1 MRLERYPLEANDDL
15 MSFQF
20 VSEGPKGQIIKWV
33 QFLKTD
39 KPNFYNL
46 AFGDKRL
53 NEDDFDDDVITDN
66 KDSQKVLATVAMAVL
81 RFTEINKEALIIAQG
96 LTKSRNRLYQMGI
109 SQNLEELKEYFKII
123 GFYKGNWM
131 IYEKN
136 TPYDAFAV
144 KRK

>member
-1 MRLERYPLEANDDL
+1 MGFE
-15 MSFQF
+15 FI
-20 VSEGPKGQIIKWV
+20 SEGPKGQIIKWI
-33 QFLKTD
+33 QFIKTD

-53 NEDDFDDDVITDN
+53 GEEDFDDDIVTDN

-81 RFTEINKEALIIAQG
+81 RFTEINKGAWIIAEG
-96 LTKSRNRLYQMGI
+96 LTKSRNRLYQIAI
-109 SQNLEELKEYFKII
+109 SKNLDELKEYFNVLGLHKN
-123 GFYKGNWM
+123 KWV

-136 TPYDAFAV
+136 IPYDSFAV

>member
-20 VSEGPKGQIIKWV
+20 VSEGPKGQIIKYV

-81 RFTEINKEALIIAQG
+81 RFTEINKEASIIAQG

>member
-66 KDSQKVLATVAMAVL
+66 KDSQKVLATVVMAVL